1 MALDSKVQEGLLEVD
16 TTSITQIRISLL
28 WLIKTFQAVE
38 RRRILDRTQR
48 LIKGRIVL
56 QHSLSI

>member
-16 TTSITQIRISLL
+16 TISITQIRISLL

-48 LIKGRIVL
+48 LIRCRIVL
-56 QHSLSI
+56 QHSLST